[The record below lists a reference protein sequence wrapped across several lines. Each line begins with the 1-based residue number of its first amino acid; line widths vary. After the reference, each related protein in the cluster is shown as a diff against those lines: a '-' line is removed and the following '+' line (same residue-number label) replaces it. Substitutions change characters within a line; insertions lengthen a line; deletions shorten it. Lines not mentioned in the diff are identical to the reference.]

1 MGWGDAPKLM
11 IYRLLNIWQRNFQL
25 APALP
30 QLFQWEKALSKRKKN
45 KKKNGPSSS
54 KELASIQEGK
64 QNRKVCQ
71 IRAATGLGSWKAVM
85 EINLWK
91 AKQNT

>member
-1 MGWGDAPKLM
+1 MGGCTKINDLSTTEHLAKKFSAGSCFAPT
-11 IYRLLNIWQRNFQL
+11 
-25 APALP
+25 
-30 QLFQWEKALSKRKKN
+30 LSMGESSVKK
-45 KKKNGPSSS
+45 KKKEKKNGPSSS
-54 KELASIQEGK
+54 KELVSIQEGK